1 MTQKTLALAKI
12 VCYILYKQMSSV
24 PEWGSVPL
32 FLMKKNTLSEN
43 GKSMSKIEAIV
54 SELAQAVVEDLGLE
68 LWDVEY
74 VLEAGQR
81 YLRVY
86 VDSPEGVNIEQC
98 EAVSRALDPIL
109 DEKDPVPDSY
119 IFEVSSAGAE
129 RQLKRPSDFERFM
142 GAKVEVKLYSAVD
155 GAKLWVGLLE
165 GYDKGDVTVD
175 GHRFEKKSVASVR
188 LRMDI

>member
-1 MTQKTLALAKI
+1 
-12 VCYILYKQMSSV
+12 
-24 PEWGSVPL
+24 
-32 FLMKKNTLSEN
+32 
-43 GKSMSKIEAIV
+43 MSKIEKIV
-54 SELAQAVVEDLGLE
+54 SEIAGPIVAELGLE

-86 VDSPEGVNIEQC
+86 IDGPEGVDIDQC

-129 RQLKRPSDFERFM
+129 RQLKRPSDFERFY

-155 GAKLWVGLLE
+155 GSKVWVGILE
-165 GYDKGDVTVD
+165 NYDEGAVTVD
-175 GHRFEKKSVASVR
+175 GKRFESKSVASVR
-188 LRMDI
+188 LRVDI

>member
-1 MTQKTLALAKI
+1 
-12 VCYILYKQMSSV
+12 
-24 PEWGSVPL
+24 
-32 FLMKKNTLSEN
+32 
-43 GKSMSKIEAIV
+43 MSKIEKIV
-54 SELAQAVVEDLGLE
+54 SEIAQPIVEELGLE

-86 VDSPEGVNIEQC
+86 IDGPEGVDIDQC

-129 RQLKRPSDFERFM
+129 RQLKRPSDFQRFF
-142 GAKVEVKLYSAVD
+142 GSKVEVKLYSAVD
-155 GAKLWVGLLE
+155 GSKVWVGILE
-165 GYDKGDVTVD
+165 NYADGNVTVN
-175 GHRFEKKSVASVR
+175 GKCFESKSVASVR
-188 LRMDI
+188 LRVDI